1 MLIDPNNYMFWI
13 VGLIWFTVPI
23 LSWLWSLA
31 AIHFYRKQIKVTIDA
46 TRALEHAKILN
57 EQMISYRLET
67 LEIRTKAEEEI
78 KLACR
83 YYAKVTDLLSKEK
96 SNPGTSLPSL

>member
-1 MLIDPNNYMFWI
+1 MLDVNSPLFWI

-31 AIHFYRKQIKVTIDA
+31 SIYFYRKLIKLITDTTKAV
-46 TRALEHAKILN
+46 EQAKTLN
-57 EQMISYRLET
+57 EQMVSYRLET

-83 YYAKVTDLLSKEK
+83 YYAKMSEMLAKEK
-96 SNPGTSLPSL
+96 ETTS

>member
-1 MLIDPNNYMFWI
+1 MVDVNSYLFWI

-23 LSWLWSLA
+23 LSWLWSLTS
-31 AIHFYRKQIKVTIDA
+31 IYFYRKLIKLINDT
-46 TRALEHAKILN
+46 TKEFEHVKALN
-57 EQMISYRLET
+57 EQMVSYRLET

-83 YYAKVTDLLSKEK
+83 YYAKMSDLLAKEK
-96 SNPGTSLPSL
+96 EASP